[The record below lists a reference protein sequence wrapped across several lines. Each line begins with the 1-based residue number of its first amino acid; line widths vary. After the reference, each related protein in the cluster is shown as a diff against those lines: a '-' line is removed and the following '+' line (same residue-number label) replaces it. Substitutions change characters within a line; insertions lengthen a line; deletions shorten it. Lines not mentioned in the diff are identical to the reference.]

1 MRKYRGERID
11 NGEEVYG
18 YYAVV
23 EKRHFI
29 FTSKTI
35 LSISCYQ
42 FNSPKGYPKLE
53 GSYEVIPETVGQSTG
68 KLDKNKKEI
77 YQGHIVKWAYDELVD
92 SGSRTIHH
100 EGEGEVFWSKELL
113 HFGIR
118 EEGIIGH
125 QEFWED
131 ATYEIIG
138 TVHDKEK

>member
-1 MRKYRGERID
+1 MRKFRGKRKD
-11 NGEEVYG
+11 NGKWVYG
-18 YYAVV
+18 SFVQVV
-23 EKRHFI
+23 GK
-29 FTSKTI
+29 
-35 LSISCYQ
+35 CYIVLAGATPLHR
-42 FNSPKGYPKLE
+42 SPIPYIRLV
-53 GSYEVIPETVGQSTG
+53 EVIPESVRQFVG

-77 YQGHIVKWAYDELVD
+77 CQGHIVKWAYDELVG
-92 SGSRTIHH
+92 SGSRIIHH
-100 EGEGEVFWSKELL
+100 KGEGEVFWSKELL